1 MSTAILKLSENG
13 DLQRIHDKWLMR
25 SACTKQGTK
34 FEVDRLQLK
43 SFWGLFAICGT
54 ACLLALIVYLFLMMR
69 QFSRHY
75 PEELKP
81 PGSSSGSKR
90 LRTFLSFADE
100 KVEDVKSRSKRR
112 QMEKNSNR
120 SVATEDESIDSYKR
134 RHLDLSSSNK
144 SLDSCNE
151 T

>member
-1 MSTAILKLSENG
+1 MSIAILRLSESG

-54 ACLLALIVYLFLMMR
+54 ACLLALCVYFILMMR

-75 PEELKP
+75 PEELEP
-81 PGSSSGSKR
+81 SGSSSGSKR

-100 KVEDVKSRSKRR
+100 KEEDVKSRSKRR
-112 QMEKNSNR
+112 QMERNSNK
-120 SVATEDESIDSYKR
+120 SVGEDKSTDRYKR
-134 RHLDLSSSNK
+134 KHLDLSSSNI
-144 SLDSCNE
+144 SLDSGNE
-151 T
+151 A